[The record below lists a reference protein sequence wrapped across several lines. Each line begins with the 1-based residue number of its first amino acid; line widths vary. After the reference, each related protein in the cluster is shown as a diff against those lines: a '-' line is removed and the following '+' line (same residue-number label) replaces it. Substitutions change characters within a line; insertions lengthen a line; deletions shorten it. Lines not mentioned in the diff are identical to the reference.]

1 MTSTV
6 AEAAG
11 ESGVPAATPPAR
23 PLAGTLRTL
32 VRREFWEHRYLWI
45 APLAVA
51 ALLMVTAVIGRVHL
65 DIGDDAHLA
74 AADQRVALLT
84 IVQWA
89 LTATFYILT
98 LFIVSYY
105 ALDCL
110 YAERKDRSILF
121 WKSLPVSDGLTVG
134 SKILTA
140 LVVVPLGVFAL
151 SLLSGLL
158 FFAIMSARIAA
169 GSIPGVVSWSTVE
182 WLRTEVAML
191 IVQLVASLWYA
202 PGAAF
207 LLLVSAWAKRS
218 PFLWATLPWVVAPIL
233 EKIAFGT
240 HYVWDFIAYR
250 SNGIWGTLAYGP
262 THGHFNIISKHGLHP
277 VGTLLDEF
285 NLGAVLT
292 DIDLWLGVAAAAA
305 MLYAAVRVRRYRD
318 DS

>member
-11 ESGVPAATPPAR
+11 EGAVPVAAPDAK
-23 PLAGTLRTL
+23 PLAGTLLTL
-32 VRREFWEHRYLWI
+32 IRREFWEHRYLWL
-45 APLAVA
+45 APLVVA
-51 ALLMVTAVIGRVHL
+51 ALLLITAVVGQVHL
-65 DIGDDAHLA
+65 DLGDESRFA
-74 AADQRVALLT
+74 AANQRVALLT

-89 LTATFYILT
+89 LTAAFYLVT

-121 WKSLPVSDGLTVG
+121 WKSLPVSDGLTIS
-134 SKILTA
+134 SKLLMA
-140 LVVVPLGVFAL
+140 LVVVPLGVFVL
-151 SLLSGLL
+151 SLVSGLA

-169 GSIPGVVSWSTVE
+169 GSIPGVVSWNTVE

-191 IVQLVASLWYA
+191 IVAVVAALWYA
-202 PGAAF
+202 PGAAY

-233 EKIAFGT
+233 ESIALGT
-240 HYVWDFIAYR
+240 HHVLEFINYR

-262 THGHFNIISKHGLHP
+262 THGNFNIISRHGIHP
-277 VGTLLDEF
+277 VGTLLGEF

-292 DIDLWLGVAAAAA
+292 DIDLWLGLAAAAA
-305 MLYAAVRVRRYRD
+305 MLYVTVRVRRYRD